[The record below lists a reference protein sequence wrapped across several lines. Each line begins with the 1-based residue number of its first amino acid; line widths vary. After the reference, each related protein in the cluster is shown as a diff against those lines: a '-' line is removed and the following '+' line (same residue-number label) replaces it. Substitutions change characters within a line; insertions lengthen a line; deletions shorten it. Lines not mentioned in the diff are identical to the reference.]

1 MILTEHLYGVID
13 STRLQEVWRCTKTAC
28 EVRDLQYAFASVVVA
43 ILDFTE
49 VCNEVFQKL
58 APCYKVKL
66 EVGANPKKVVR
77 VPVNRF
83 AKCSVGFPVVGIG
96 L

>member
-1 MILTEHLYGVID
+1 M
-13 STRLQEVWRCTKTAC
+13 KTAC
-28 EVRDLQYAFASVVVA
+28 KVGDLHYTFASVVVA

-49 VCNEVFQKL
+49 VCNEVFQEL
-58 APCYKVKL
+58 APCYEVKL
-66 EVGANPKKVVR
+66 EGWSDALKVVR